1 MVEKLLTFGLERECS
16 MFLSAAWQ
24 TVRNLYWAIFVF
36 FFFFFLQ
43 MMYLQ
48 KQVHTSPKE
57 LCGAVFRVPTC
68 CSWGKINVEQAKG
81 RNAFKAPLIELDGLQ
96 SQRQSLNKARAGE
109 ILRCASHVH
118 IIKPAALA
126 HGSTVPMHISET
138 VGIIWESCLE
148 GAPPPPPP
156 PTQPSFKM
164 KVPWLSM
171 KGKCSHAEAHWAGHW
186 TGEHSSVIQFDLN
199 PICWLRVSEYRRRGR
214 NGRGG
219 KLGKSDVEEWEAK
232 WWATVGGVKG
242 SLICWRGLNFV
253 DWASKMSHY
262 TLPVQT
268 GGALASHLFGAYDDM

>member
-1 MVEKLLTFGLERECS
+1 MQHASLCS
-16 MFLSAAWQ
+16 LANRQKPLQSNF
-24 TVRNLYWAIFVF
+24 R
-36 FFFFFLQ
+36 FFFFLFQ

-118 IIKPAALA
+118 IVKPAALA

-148 GAPPPPPP
+148 GGP
-156 PTQPSFKM
+156 PTTTNPTLLQNESPLA
-164 KVPWLSM
+164 VN
-171 KGKCSHAEAHWAGHW
+171 E
-186 TGEHSSVIQFDLN
+186 GEV
-199 PICWLRVSEYRRRGR
+199 
-214 NGRGG
+214 
-219 KLGKSDVEEWEAK
+219 
-232 WWATVGGVKG
+232 
-242 SLICWRGLNFV
+242 
-253 DWASKMSHY
+253 
-262 TLPVQT
+262 LPC
-268 GGALASHLFGAYDDM
+268 

>member
-1 MVEKLLTFGLERECS
+1 
-16 MFLSAAWQ
+16 
-24 TVRNLYWAIFVF
+24 
-36 FFFFFLQ
+36 
-43 MMYLQ
+43 MYLQ

-148 GAPPPPPP
+148 GGP
-156 PTQPSFKM
+156 PTTTTTNPTLLQNESPLAVNEGEVLPCWGPLGRPLNRGTF
-164 KVPWLSM
+164 LSNSVWPEPNM
-171 KGKCSHAEAHWAGHW
+171 PAEGQRIQEGG
-186 TGEHSSVIQFDLN
+186 TDGE
-199 PICWLRVSEYRRRGR
+199 
-214 NGRGG
+214 GG
-219 KLGKSDVEEWEAK
+219 KVGKIGC
-232 WWATVGGVKG
+232 GGVRGKVTG
-242 SLICWRGLNFV
+242 NSWRG
-253 DWASKMSHY
+253 
-262 TLPVQT
+262 
-268 GGALASHLFGAYDDM
+268 